1 MRKNIHGVPEQI
13 TLRAIVTSEPKDKD
27 YKYTYTIKVK
37 EIEGQDGCENT
48 QLILNVNK
56 NKLNG
61 DVLKFGDEILLT
73 GEFERPNGAR
83 NYKGFDYKNY
93 LKSKRIYGT
102 VQLDSYKLIGKD
114 RADVGSKI
122 INSVQNNMKENIN
135 EILGNEEAA
144 LCIGVLVGDREAIS
158 EEVEDDFQK
167 SNLTHMLAVSG
178 SHITYIINAL
188 AIMLSK
194 TSKRFGKVF
203 TIVFLVFF
211 MALTGFTSSVV
222 RASIM
227 GMLILVASLVH
238 RKSDTFNNLGIS
250 SLIILLVNP
259 YAIADVGFT
268 LSFGGT
274 IGIVLLGSKVM
285 KLLYKIVENVTNG
298 KVSLNG
304 ETVIENDGEVFSI
317 GKQLMRGSKEVGNS
331 NSEGK
336 IVEKDISKDNQ
347 IKEGNSKEQGR
358 IAEKKRVIIEK
369 IIEYLINSLSITLA
383 ANLVIIPIMAYNFST
398 VSFTFWLSNVLA
410 APVMEAATI
419 LGFIVYFIS
428 ILFMPFAEFLGIFL
442 NVLLKALLKIAEWTA
457 VIPGS
462 SIYIKTPYVIECA
475 AYYLLLA
482 VVFNVGQLRAVV
494 KKYWYELKEA
504 ATYKC
509 RVLGIVTSQREA
521 GEKTNNKVSKR
532 ILPIVCTII
541 VITVTASVISIMPN
555 NLRVYFVDVGQGD
568 CTLIQTPTNKTILVD
583 GGGSEFG
590 SFDVGENTLLPYL
603 LDRRITTIDY
613 MLISH
618 ADGDHIGGLFAIV
631 ENLRVKNIIIGK
643 QGEDSDNFN
652 RLIELIKGKNINV
665 IVAEKGEIIKTD
677 KYSYFEVLFPEDTL
691 IKENVLNNNSV
702 VAKFNCMNFSMLF
715 TGDIE
720 EIAENRICELYAN
733 SNKLNATVLK
743 VAHHGSKTSSTEKF
757 LDLVKPK
764 IAVIGVGANNN
775 FGHPNEGVIERIEK
789 YTNLIYR
796 TDEMG
801 EIELKFRKSGNL
813 TQINGFIN

>member
-1 MRKNIHGVPEQI
+1 M
-13 TLRAIVTSEPKDKD
+13 TSEPEDKD
-27 YKYTYTIKVK
+27 YKYTDTIKVK
-37 EIEGQDGCENT
+37 EIEVQDGCENT

-73 GEFERPNGAR
+73 GEFERPNGVR
-83 NYKGFDYKNY
+83 NYKGFDYEGY

-102 VQLDSYKLIGKD
+102 VKLENY
-114 RADVGSKI
+114 KI
-122 INSVQNNMKENIN
+122 IAHNRVDGASKMINFVQNNMKENVN
-135 EILGNEEAA
+135 NVLESEEAA
-144 LCIGVLVGDREAIS
+144 LCVGILVGDREAIS

-194 TSKRFGKVF
+194 TSKRFAKIF

-227 GMLILVASLVH
+227 GMLILMASLVH

-369 IIEYLINSLSITLA
+369 IIKYLINSLSITLA

-482 VVFNVGQLRAVV
+482 VVFDVGQLREIL
-494 KKYWYELKEA
+494 KKYWYKLKDD
-504 ATYKC
+504 KC
-509 RVLGIVTSQREA
+509 RVLGIVTCQREA
-521 GEKTNNKVSKR
+521 EEKANNKVSKR

-541 VITVTASVISIMPN
+541 VITATASIISMMPN

>member
-1 MRKNIHGVPEQI
+1 M
-13 TLRAIVTSEPKDKD
+13 TSEPEDKD

-73 GEFERPNGAR
+73 GEFERPNGVR
-83 NYKGFDYKNY
+83 NYKGFDYEGY

-102 VQLDSYKLIGKD
+102 VKLENY
-114 RADVGSKI
+114 KI
-122 INSVQNNMKENIN
+122 IAHNRVDGASKMINFVQNNMKENVN
-135 EILGNEEAA
+135 NVLESEEAA
-144 LCIGVLVGDREAIS
+144 LCVGILVGDREAIS

-194 TSKRFGKVF
+194 TSKRFAKIF

-227 GMLILVASLVH
+227 GMLILMASLVH

-369 IIEYLINSLSITLA
+369 IIKYLINSLSITLA

-482 VVFNVGQLRAVV
+482 VVFDVGQLREIL
-494 KKYWYELKEA
+494 KKYWYKLKDD
-504 ATYKC
+504 KC
-509 RVLGIVTSQREA
+509 RVLGIVTCQREA
-521 GEKTNNKVSKR
+521 EEKANNKVSKR

-541 VITVTASVISIMPN
+541 VITATASIISMMPN

-743 VAHHGSKTSSTEKF
+743 VAHHGSKTSSTDEF
-757 LDLVKPK
+757 LELVDPK
-764 IAVIGVGANNN
+764 IALVGVGANNN
-775 FGHPNEGVIERIEK
+775 FGHPNEEVIDRLK
-789 YTNLIYR
+789 TFTKLIYR

-801 EIELKFRKSGNL
+801 EIELKFSKDGKL
-813 TQINGFIN
+813 TQINGFVN

>member
-1 MRKNIHGVPEQI
+1 MIMRKNIHGVPEQI

-37 EIEGQDGCENT
+37 EIEGQNGCENT

-369 IIEYLINSLSITLA
+369 IIKYLINSLGITLA

-482 VVFNVGQLRAVV
+482 VVFDVGQLREFL
-494 KKYWYELKEA
+494 KKYWYKLKDD
-504 ATYKC
+504 KC
-509 RVLGIVTSQREA
+509 RALGIVTCQREA
-521 GEKTNNKVSKR
+521 EKKANNKVSKR

-541 VITVTASVISIMPN
+541 VITVTASIISMMPD

-590 SFDVGENTLLPYL
+590 SFDVGESTLLPYL

-618 ADGDHIGGLFAIV
+618 TDSDHIGGLFATI

-643 QGEDSDNFN
+643 QGETSDNFN
-652 RLIELIKGKNINV
+652 RLVGMIEEKNINV
-665 IVAEKGEIIKTD
+665 IVAEKGKIIKID

-702 VAKFNCMNFSMLF
+702 VAKFNCMDFSMLF

-720 EIAENRICELYAN
+720 EIAENRICELYAD

-743 VAHHGSKTSSTEKF
+743 VAHHGSKTSSTDEF
-757 LDLVKPK
+757 LELVDPK
-764 IAVIGVGANNN
+764 IALVGVGANNN
-775 FGHPNEGVIERIEK
+775 FGHPNEEVIDRLK
-789 YTNLIYR
+789 TFTKLIYR

-801 EIELKFRKSGNL
+801 EIELKFSKDGKL
-813 TQINGFIN
+813 TQINGFVN

>member
-1 MRKNIHGVPEQI
+1 MPEQI

-37 EIEGQDGCENT
+37 EIEGQNGCENT

-369 IIEYLINSLSITLA
+369 IIKYLINSLGITLA

-482 VVFNVGQLRAVV
+482 VVFDVGQLREFL
-494 KKYWYELKEA
+494 KKYWYKLKDD
-504 ATYKC
+504 KC
-509 RVLGIVTSQREA
+509 RALGIVTCQREA
-521 GEKTNNKVSKR
+521 EKKANNKVSKR

-541 VITVTASVISIMPN
+541 VITVTASIISMMPD

-590 SFDVGENTLLPYL
+590 SFDVGESTLLPYL

-618 ADGDHIGGLFAIV
+618 TDSDHIGGLFATI

-643 QGEDSDNFN
+643 QGETSDNFN
-652 RLIELIKGKNINV
+652 RLVGMIEEKNINV
-665 IVAEKGEIIKTD
+665 IVAEKGKIIKID

-702 VAKFNCMNFSMLF
+702 VAKFNCMDFSMLF

-720 EIAENRICELYAN
+720 EIAENRICELYAD

-743 VAHHGSKTSSTEKF
+743 VAHHGSKTSSTDEF
-757 LDLVKPK
+757 LELVDPK
-764 IAVIGVGANNN
+764 IALVGVGANNN
-775 FGHPNEGVIERIEK
+775 FGHPNEEVIDRLK
-789 YTNLIYR
+789 TFTKLIYR

-801 EIELKFRKSGNL
+801 EIELKFSKDGKL
-813 TQINGFIN
+813 TQINGFVN